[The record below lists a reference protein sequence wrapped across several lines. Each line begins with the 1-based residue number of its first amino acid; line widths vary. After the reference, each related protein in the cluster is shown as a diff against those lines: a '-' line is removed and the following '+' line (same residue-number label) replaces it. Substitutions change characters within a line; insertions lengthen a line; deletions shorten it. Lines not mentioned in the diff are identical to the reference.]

1 MIGPHLFNHLWDRAK
16 VEAAVAVDWLAEDNA
31 RLHSRVAELQARV
44 ALLESLVRAL
54 RDVNADLDGRLLE
67 AVS

>member
-16 VEAAVAVDWLAEDNA
+16 VEAAVTIDRLAEDNA
-31 RLHSRVAELQARV
+31 KLQARV
-44 ALLESLVRAL
+44 ALLEGLVRAL

-67 AVS
+67 AGK